1 MSKLTVLDVGHGNCA
16 VLSSEDINVV
26 VDAANRTHL
35 LCYLELNSITVIDLI
50 VISHTDLDHV
60 GGLINVLC
68 SPEVVVKRLVINP
81 DSQKK
86 SKIWGDIRALIDDK
100 VMSGALDLIMSVHSG
115 KTYGWAVISESLKL
129 EVISPTVTMAL
140 GGPGL
145 RLPAG
150 SQKVTSNSASIVIRV
165 IYNNKP
171 VALITGDMD
180 MIALSEIRRLGTSI
194 KAQNLVFPH
203 HGGMP
208 GNADPIEFTRSLMD
222 MVCPEFVLF
231 SNGRGLHGTPKLEI
245 IQTIRAVSPAPY
257 IACTQLSENC
267 CEAPL
272 AREDYIPLIYSAGA
286 DDDSFCAGTVQI
298 DLDTGLPNQEGHA
311 AHSVFTGGLPKRL
324 CGRI

>member
-1 MSKLTVLDVGHGNCA
+1 MSKLTVLDVGHGSCA
-16 VLSSEDINVV
+16 VLSSQDVTVV

-35 LCYLELNSITVIDLI
+35 LCYLELNLITVIDLI

-60 GGLINVLC
+60 GGLINILC
-68 SPEVVVKRLVINP
+68 SPEILVKRLVINP

-100 VMSGALDLIMSVHSG
+100 VGAGELDLVMSVHSG
-115 KTYGWAVISESLKL
+115 KAYDWTMISEHLKL
-129 EVISPTVTMAL
+129 EVISPTVRMAL

-150 SQKVTSNSASIVIRV
+150 TQKVTSNSASIVVRV
-165 IYNNKP
+165 VYNGNP

-180 MIALSEIRRLGTSI
+180 MIALAEIQRLGTPI
-194 KAQNLVFPH
+194 NAQNLVFPH

-208 GNADPIEFTRSLMD
+208 GNADPIDFTRSLMN
-222 MVCPEFVLF
+222 MVSPEFVLF

-245 IQTIRAVSPAPY
+245 IQEIMAASPSSY

-267 CEAPL
+267 CDAPL

-286 DDDSFCAGTVQI
+286 DDGSFCAGTVQI
-298 DLDTGLPNQEGHA
+298 DLASGRPNEEGHA
-311 AHSVFTGGLPKRL
+311 AHAVFTRGLPRRL
-324 CGRI
+324 CFRL